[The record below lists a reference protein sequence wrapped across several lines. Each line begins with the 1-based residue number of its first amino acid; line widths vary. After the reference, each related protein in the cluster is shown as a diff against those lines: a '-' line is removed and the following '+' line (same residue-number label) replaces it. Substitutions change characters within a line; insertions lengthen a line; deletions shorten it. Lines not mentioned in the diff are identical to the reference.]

1 MRRVVVAGRWDGARP
16 LLPTGVAL
24 EEIGQGVLAGCADA
38 EPVLL
43 PFGAGPTFDEAV
55 AASRSQASF
64 VRVPTDVAST
74 REAGERVAT
83 ALGESR
89 VVVEG
94 GHNASPDCGLGF
106 LAGLLGVADSE
117 VSGDALP
124 ASLTRA
130 EELVAASGTALVC
143 AASTPRPLLGLDS
156 VLAVDPDLTPIEE
169 QNTALTGLLTQAFAH
184 RPLGRRQ
191 LIESSVGHPARGY
204 GSGAGGGVGAIIAAS
219 GGRIVPT
226 GVLLDDLLILD
237 KALESADLV
246 IVAEPELASPLLAT
260 STLDS
265 LTSAAAVHAL
275 PVVGCTVRSSLSHV
289 ERAEWG
295 LHGVFETE
303 ARVTLREAGR
313 RIART
318 WLR

>member
-24 EEIGQGVLAGCADA
+24 GEIGQGVLAGCADA

-64 VRVPTDVAST
+64 VRVPTDVSST

-130 EELVAASGTALVC
+130 EELVAASGTDLVC

-156 VLAVDPDLTPIEE
+156 VLAVDLTPIEE

-265 LTSAAAVHAL
+265 LTKAAGAHAL

>member
-1 MRRVVVAGRWDGARP
+1 
-16 LLPTGVAL
+16 
-24 EEIGQGVLAGCADA
+24 
-38 EPVLL
+38 
-43 PFGAGPTFDEAV
+43 
-55 AASRSQASF
+55 
-64 VRVPTDVAST
+64 
-74 REAGERVAT
+74 
-83 ALGESR
+83 
-89 VVVEG
+89 
-94 GHNASPDCGLGF
+94 
-106 LAGLLGVADSE
+106 
-117 VSGDALP
+117 
-124 ASLTRA
+124 
-130 EELVAASGTALVC
+130 
-143 AASTPRPLLGLDS
+143 
-156 VLAVDPDLTPIEE
+156 
-169 QNTALTGLLTQAFAH
+169 LTQAFAH

>member
-1 MRRVVVAGRWDGARP
+1 M
-16 LLPTGVAL
+16 
-24 EEIGQGVLAGCADA
+24 
-38 EPVLL
+38 
-43 PFGAGPTFDEAV
+43 
-55 AASRSQASF
+55 
-64 VRVPTDVAST
+64 
-74 REAGERVAT
+74 
-83 ALGESR
+83 
-89 VVVEG
+89 
-94 GHNASPDCGLGF
+94 
-106 LAGLLGVADSE
+106 
-117 VSGDALP
+117 
-124 ASLTRA
+124 
-130 EELVAASGTALVC
+130 
-143 AASTPRPLLGLDS
+143 
-156 VLAVDPDLTPIEE
+156 LAVDPDLNPIEE

-184 RPLGRRQ
+184 RPLGRCQ

-226 GVLLDDLLILD
+226 GALLDDLLILD

-265 LTSAAAVHAL
+265 LTKAAGAHAL

-303 ARVTLREAGR
+303 ARVALREAGR